1 MDFAFWRMQIKD
13 DLYGEKLHLSLFE
26 QKSESMQEVDWDLL
40 DGQVLGVIILTLV
53 KNMAHNLAKDKIM
66 KGLMEVLSNM
76 YEKSSV
82 NNKVY
87 LMKKLVNLKMGEGA
101 VMVEHLNEF
110 NKIVNLLSSVE
121 INFND
126 EACVLILLA
135 SLANSWEP

>member
-87 LMKKLVNLKMGEGA
+87 LMKKLFNLKMGEGA
-101 VMVEHLNEF
+101 AMVEHLNEF